1 MFKLDK
7 KQKKKKNKVA
17 PKNEQHNVT
26 STRVNLKS
34 PKERCVQHNILLF
47 CSSCIHKYVC
57 IYPVFNLVLLPEVIC
72 FTSLNSLITGIPKLP

>member
-7 KQKKKKNKVA
+7 KQKKEKNKVA

-47 CSSCIHKYVC
+47 CSSCIHKQGC
-57 IYPVFNLVLLPEVIC
+57 ALGKFSGCPL
-72 FTSLNSLITGIPKLP
+72 GA